1 MSAGPGLAEEAIA
14 LAQSRRRLASPLA
27 GWHHMTDST
36 NILGHPQASGA
47 EGGPARR
54 VLVEAAA
61 ALQAKSTPAV
71 TVRDALVA
79 SS

>member
-1 MSAGPGLAEEAIA
+1 MI
-14 LAQSRRRLASPLA
+14 
-27 GWHHMTDST
+27 DST